1 LSYIIYVNIKYT
13 ITLIDRKFLKNL
25 ALNFFIKKIQTF
37 IFVCDINIARHL
49 IDNYLVL
56 NIYIKDYI
64 CDKKFV
70 AHICRKIYIVNNL
83 KIKLLLN
90 INIIIFKQIIV
101 NFDIKQFT
109 LNSC

>member
-1 LSYIIYVNIKYT
+1 MRNV
-13 ITLIDRKFLKNL
+13 
-25 ALNFFIKKIQTF
+25 
-37 IFVCDINIARHL
+37 NIARYL

-64 CDKKFV
+64 CNKKSI
-70 AHICRKIYIVNNL
+70 AYICRKIYIVDNF

-90 INIIIFKQIIV
+90 INIITSKQIIV
-101 NFDIKQFT
+101 NLNIKQLI